1 MPGFL
6 HNTYAVLR
14 RELVRLTHQPM
25 YFVLMLVLPVVSFA
39 FFALLFNKGVAR
51 DIPIAVLDDDHTS
64 LSRKVT
70 QMIDA
75 TPTALVAYEIQDM
88 DEGERLMRE
97 GKVMAIVQIP
107 SFFEKNILSNSQ
119 THIENYV
126 SGTNITVNGLL
137 SKDIQT
143 AVTTFTAGIQLQLLT
158 KQGLSEKQ
166 AMAQL
171 MPVRFSRHVL
181 FNPYINYGYYLSPS
195 FMPMMLMIFAMLVT
209 IFAIGTELKAGT
221 AREWLD
227 TAGGSVF
234 PALVGKMLPLVVMML
249 LMTLMMFLILFKIV
263 GVPLNGS
270 LTALLFGCML
280 FVLAYMAIGVLIV
293 TLLSN
298 LRLSLS
304 IGGGYSVLAFTFSG
318 LTFPMMAM
326 YPWVQAF
333 SKIFPFTFYTD
344 IFIDQALR
352 GAPVVDSL
360 WDMGYIALFIV
371 LPMLCLPRLRKIC
384 SDEKYWGRM

>member
-234 PALVGKMLPLVVMML
+234 AALVGKMLPLVVMML

-360 WDMGYIALFIV
+360 WDMGYIALFII

>member
-1 MPGFL
+1 MRFL
-6 HNTYAVLR
+6 RNTWAVLQ

-25 YFVLMLVLPVVSFA
+25 YLTLMLILPLVSFA
-39 FFALLFNKGVAR
+39 FFALLFNQGVAR
-51 DIPIAVLDDDHTS
+51 DIPIAVLDEDNTS

-75 TPTALVAYEIQDM
+75 TPTALVAYGIQDM

-107 SFFEKNILSNSQ
+107 AFFEKNILNNTQ

-143 AVTTFTAGIQLQLLT
+143 AVTTFSAGIQLQLLT
-158 KQGLSEKQ
+158 KQGLTERQ

-171 MPVRFSRHVL
+171 MPVRFDRHVL

-195 FMPMMLMIFAMLVT
+195 FMPMMLLIFVVLTTVFT
-209 IFAIGTELKAGT
+209 IGTELKTGT
-221 AREWLD
+221 AREWLR
-227 TAGGSVF
+227 TADDSVGA
-234 PALVGKMLPLVVMML
+234 ALLGKTLPVTVEMFLLSLV
-249 LMTLMMFLILFKIV
+249 MFLIIFKVV
-263 GVPLNGS
+263 GTPLNGS
-270 LTALLFGCML
+270 LTVILVSTLLFIMS
-280 FVLAYMAIGVLIV
+280 YQAISVLIV
-293 TLLSN
+293 SLLAN

-318 LTFPMMAM
+318 LTFPIMAM
-326 YPWVQAF
+326 WEPMQWVSRF
-333 SKIFPFTFYTD
+333 FPFTYYTD
-344 IFIDQALR
+344 IFVDQMLR
-352 GAPVVDSL
+352 GAPVVCSL
-360 WDMGYIALFIV
+360 PDMGWMSLFIV
-371 LPMLCLPRLRKIC
+371 LPLLCLPRLKRVC
-384 SDEKYWGRM
+384 TEEKFWGRL

>member
-195 FMPMMLMIFAMLVT
+195 FMPMMIMIFTVLATVFALGSELRYSTAKDWMESADYSFGAALIGKLLPVFMSMT
-209 IFAIGTELKAGT
+209 IM
-221 AREWLD
+221 
-227 TAGGSVF
+227 S
-234 PALVGKMLPLVVMML
+234 L
-249 LMTLMMFLILFKIV
+249 LMFFILFDIIN
-263 GVPLNGS
+263 VPLNGS
-270 LTALLFGCML
+270 FGMLFGGCLIFILSYMGIAVFVVSLTAD
-280 FVLAYMAIGVLIV
+280 
-293 TLLSN
+293 
-298 LRLSLS
+298 LRLALSL
-304 IGGGYSVLAFTFSG
+304 GGGYSVLAFTFSG
-318 LTFPMMAM
+318 LSFPIMAM
-326 YPWVQAF
+326 FGSMRAF
-333 SKIFPFTFYTD
+333 SRIFPFTYFTD
-344 IFIDQALR
+344 MIVDQALR
-352 GAPVVDSL
+352 GAPIVYSL
-360 WDMGYIALFIV
+360 PDMCYMILFLL
-371 LPMLCLPRLRKIC
+371 LPVITLPRLYKI
-384 SDEKYWGRM
+384 SNDSRYWGKM